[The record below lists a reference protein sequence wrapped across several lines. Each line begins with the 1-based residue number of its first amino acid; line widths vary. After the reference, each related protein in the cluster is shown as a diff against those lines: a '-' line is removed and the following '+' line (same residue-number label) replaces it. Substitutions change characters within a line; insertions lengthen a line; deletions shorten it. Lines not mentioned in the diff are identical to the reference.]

1 MLSEDFMSCLI
12 WYKQQMKMICD
23 LTWFY
28 LSKLKGNYHTQ
39 GTQWV
44 ENNSGLM
51 VSLLST
57 VIQILKKENILSRP
71 EHSEFYCI
79 VLHYFLVNLYK
90 KQ

>member
-1 MLSEDFMSCLI
+1 MLD
-12 WYKQQMKMICD
+12 MIQTANEND
-23 LTWFY
+23 LQFNIILPRC
-28 LSKLKGNYHTQ
+28 LSKLKDNYHTQ

-71 EHSEFYCI
+71 AHSEFHCI
-79 VLHYFLVNLYK
+79 VLH
-90 KQ
+90 